1 MILLSINRLK
11 LRAMRTGEETMSA
24 ATDRL
29 HIGNRWI
36 NHAGL
41 GYYDNTARYFD
52 ALTVRFIAA
61 DSHERKNYQ
70 GTTLLVGG
78 RNKEITFYYR
88 NTIVG
93 TIPINELKRITCP
106 K

>member
-11 LRAMRTGEETMSA
+11 LGAMRTGEETMSA

-61 DSHERKNYQ
+61 DSHERKYYQ

-88 NTIVG
+88 DTIIETVS
-93 TIPINELKRITCP
+93 IKELNRILGVE
-106 K
+106 

>member
-1 MILLSINRLK
+1 MKTSRKSASAVSNGK
-11 LRAMRTGEETMSA
+11 SMRCHRA

-52 ALTVRFIAA
+52 VLTVRFIAA
-61 DSHERKNYQ
+61 DSHERKYYQ

-78 RNKEITFYYR
+78 RNKEITFY
-88 NTIVG
+88 
-93 TIPINELKRITCP
+93 
-106 K
+106 